1 MTEPS
6 DGLLLVQV
14 RRCSLHSPEAL
25 RFYSRSLGWELEFLP
40 NGDHLSVDPK
50 GFIPGNGGGGR
61 RALVQ
66 LVQLVGVVVEGR
78 LSGDSSLLLTR
89 PEDPTK
95 ERRLPLSLSPEGAGQ

>member
-1 MTEPS
+1 MAFSLYKLAAAVSILLRHFVFTPDHEEFTLFEP
-6 DGLLLVQV
+6 
-14 RRCSLHSPEAL
+14 
-25 RFYSRSLGWELEFLP
+25 Y
-40 NGDHLSVDPK
+40 GDHLSVNPK

>member
-1 MTEPS
+1 MAFS
-6 DGLLLVQV
+6 LYKLAAAVSILLRHFDLLQISGNLQFV
-14 RRCSLHSPEAL
+14 P
-25 RFYSRSLGWELEFLP
+25 Y
-40 NGDHLSVDPK
+40 GDHLSVDPK